1 MARGCMLNVQRS
13 HEYTLSF
20 TSLAQI
26 NLIHHER
33 RTTHDGDPSSSLR
46 TGMLFDA
53 QVYLSRANEP
63 RTPSYNPK
71 IRACIHRKEPSQAQ
85 TSSSF
90 RAELEKTDRATG
102 KPANDNYFPNEL
114 ELRIPAPESA
124 GFFKSP

>member
-1 MARGCMLNVQRS
+1 MYGAVAAAPWKNPS
-13 HEYTLSF
+13 TES
-20 TSLAQI
+20 SI
-26 NLIHHER
+26 NR
-33 RTTHDGDPSSSLR
+33 
-46 TGMLFDA
+46 
-53 QVYLSRANEP
+53 VYLSRANEP